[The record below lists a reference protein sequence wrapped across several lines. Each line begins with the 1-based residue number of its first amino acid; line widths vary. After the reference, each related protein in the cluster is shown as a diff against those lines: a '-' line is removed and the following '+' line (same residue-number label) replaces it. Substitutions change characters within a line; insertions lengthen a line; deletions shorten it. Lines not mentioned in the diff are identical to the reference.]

1 LFNFLPVQNGWLGD
15 LELAPHLR
23 HLVWG
28 TEWERVRMDIAE
40 SVTYDFARNR
50 SFSPGISYPLGGKP
64 SSSFE
69 ANKLESMQE
78 AFR

>member
-1 LFNFLPVQNGWLGD
+1 
-15 LELAPHLR
+15 
-23 HLVWG
+23 
-28 TEWERVRMDIAE
+28 MDIAE

-69 ANKLESMQE
+69 ANELECVKKPSDE
-78 AFR
+78 